1 MQGFET
7 PFCCDLYFLQGKPV
21 DPFPMLTLFWQWD
34 RINPDIQ
41 ASHRYVLW
49 PPQDNFSKIFC
60 SLAWKTILRSSH
72 ELCMHGSIGLG
83 VGWMQEPMNENILT
97 VHPSILHSWIR
108 VVSFLH
114 SHEKQSSC
122 AHRLSKPHSITG
134 GICWEQRSS
143 GWEWNAILE
152 LRDYFQPCQ
161 MKPTK

>member
-1 MQGFET
+1 MTSTFSKESLET
-7 PFCCDLYFLQGKPV
+7 PFPCLLFFDSGIELIQISRHHIAMCFGLHRTILARYFILRLVK
-21 DPFPMLTLFWQWD
+21 
-34 RINPDIQ
+34 
-41 ASHRYVLW
+41 S
-49 PPQDNFSKIFC
+49 
-60 SLAWKTILRSSH
+60 ILRSSH
-72 ELCMHGSIGLG
+72 ELCVHGSVGLG

-122 AHRLSKPHSITG
+122 AHRLSKPHSVTG

-143 GWEWNAILE
+143 SWEWNAILE